1 VRSISWKLAVHESN
15 IMVAVE
21 GPWISETLLPSI
33 LVVNDVILLTL
44 ERSLAL
50 GFMGFWSISKTAYKK
65 LI

>member
-1 VRSISWKLAVHESN
+1 MRSISWKLAAHESN
-15 IMVAVE
+15 IMAVE
-21 GPWISETLLPSI
+21 GPWISESLLPSS

-50 GFMGFWSISKTAYKK
+50 GFMGFWSISRTAYKK